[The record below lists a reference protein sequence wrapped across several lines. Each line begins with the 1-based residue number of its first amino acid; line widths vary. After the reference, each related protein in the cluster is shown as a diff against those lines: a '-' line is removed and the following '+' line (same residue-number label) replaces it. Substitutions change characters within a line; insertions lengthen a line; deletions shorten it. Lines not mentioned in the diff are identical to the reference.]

1 MPTTATI
8 TVKATTMVM
17 DTSTENLKRIDP
29 RCSDCLLKTYRR
41 LFDKFNTPAKE
52 QHDFLIYFKELIRV
66 HDLATTP
73 EIQRELSLRFNS
85 ISGVADPFAEEKAE
99 SNRVALELYNEWKP
113 KVTASTHPF
122 ELVLRLSIA
131 GNIMDYGAN
140 NSFDIH
146 QTIEFVNSADF
157 AIDHTKLL
165 EQAINRAK
173 RILYLGDN
181 AGEIVFDKLF
191 LETIAHPDVIFAVR
205 GGIALNDATMQDAEA
220 IGMDSVASMISNGF
234 DAPSTVL
241 AECSPE
247 FLTAYHS
254 ADLIISKGQGNLEG
268 LIDENDPRIFF
279 LLMVKCDLMA
289 EKLNVVKGSFV
300 VYNKTVSPWA

>member
-1 MPTTATI
+1 M
-8 TVKATTMVM
+8 
-17 DTSTENLKRIDP
+17 IDP
-29 RCSDCLLKTYRR
+29 RCSDCLLRTYRR

-52 QHDFLIYFKELIRV
+52 QDDFLIYFKELLRV
-66 HDLATTP
+66 HDFATTP

-85 ISGVADPFAEEKAE
+85 IAGVADPFAEEKAE
-99 SNRVALELYNEWKP
+99 SNRLALELYAEWKP
-113 KVTASTHPF
+113 KVTASAHPF
-122 ELVLRLSIA
+122 ELALRLSIA

-140 NSFDIH
+140 NSFDIQ
-146 QTIEFVNSADF
+146 QTIGFVNSADF
-157 AIDHTKLL
+157 AIDHTGLL
-165 EQAINRAK
+165 EQSIRRAK

-191 LETIAHPDVIFAVR
+191 LETIGHPDVTFVVR
-205 GGIALNDATMQDAEA
+205 GGIALNDATMQDAES
-220 IGMDSVASMISNGF
+220 IGMNSVARVISNGF

-268 LIDENDPRIFF
+268 LINENDPRIFF

-289 EKLNVVKGSFV
+289 EHLGVKKGSFV
-300 VYNKTVSPWA
+300 VFNQTPQPLKIDESEIKLLNLQEKTV

>member
-8 TVKATTMVM
+8 TVKTTTMEM
-17 DTSTENLKRIDP
+17 GTGTENLTAIDP
-29 RCSDCLLKTYRR
+29 RCSDCLIRTYRR
-41 LFDKFNTPAKE
+41 LFNKFKTPVKH
-52 QHDFLIYFKELIRV
+52 QHDFLLYFTELMRV
-66 HDLATTP
+66 RDSATTP
-73 EIQRELSLRFNS
+73 ELQRELSLRFNS
-85 ISGVADPFAEEKAE
+85 ITGVTDPFAEEKTE
-99 SNRVALELYNEWKP
+99 SNRLALELYTEWKP
-113 KVTASTHPF
+113 KVTASAHPF
-122 ELVLRLSIA
+122 ELALRLSIA

-146 QTIEFVNSADF
+146 QTIELVISADF
-157 AIDHTKLL
+157 AIDHTNLL
-165 EQAINRAK
+165 EQAISRAK

-191 LETIAHPDVIFAVR
+191 LETIGHPDVTFAVR
-205 GGIALNDATMQDAEA
+205 GGIALNDATIQDAEA
-220 IGMDSVASMISNGF
+220 IGMDSVARVISNGF

-279 LLMVKCDLMA
+279 LLMVKCELMA
-289 EKLNVVKGSFV
+289 EKLNVVKGNFV
-300 VYNKTVSPWA
+300 VYNQTIASWV